1 MEIRGGCHCGNVT
14 FALSWPDGEA
24 RIPARACGCT
34 FCRKHGA
41 SWTSHVDARLRI
53 SVRDAERLE
62 RYHFGTRTA
71 DFLVCRTCG
80 VPTVAIS
87 NIDDRDYAVVN
98 INTFEAVDPA
108 LFDRSSSDF
117 EGEATED
124 RLARRKSRWIADV
137 GVTLNP

>member
-1 MEIRGGCHCGNVT
+1 MEIHGACHCGNVA
-14 FALSWPDGEA
+14 FALSWPAE

-41 SWTSHVDARLRI
+41 SWTSNADARLRI
-53 SVRDAERLE
+53 TVRDSEQLE
-62 RYHFGTRTA
+62 HYNFGTRTA

-87 NIDDRDYAVVN
+87 RIDDRDYAVVN
-98 INTFEAVDPA
+98 INTFEGIDPA

-137 GVTLNP
+137 EVTLTP